1 MKRKAFLLSLLMLL
15 LAGISPVQA
24 LAAGKEILMIVTSAD
39 RMTSGKPT
47 GLWLEEFAVPYQL
60 FRAAGFNVTVASPKG
75 GAAPVDP
82 RSLTDAAKVRQWE
95 SPAAVLRTTI
105 PLAQVKADQYVAIFL
120 PGGHGTMFDLPGNRH
135 LKELLQQFLAANK
148 VVAAVCHGPSGFVG
162 AVGKDG
168 KPLVAGKT
176 ITAFTDN
183 EERAVALDKEMPFLL
198 ESKLRGE
205 GAKFVVGEKWKSHV
219 EVDGKLVTG
228 QNPASS
234 AATAEA
240 VINQLR

>member
-1 MKRKAFLLSLLMLL
+1 VKRKAFLLSLLLLL
-15 LAGISPVQA
+15 LAGIAPAQA
-24 LAAGKEILMIVTSAD
+24 LAAEKAILMVVTSAD

-75 GAAPVDP
+75 GAAPVDA

-95 SPAAVLRTTI
+95 NAAAVLKTTI
-105 PLAQVKADQYVAIFL
+105 PLAQVKAEPYAAIFL
-120 PGGHGTMFDLPGNRH
+120 PGGHGTMFDLPGNRN

-162 AVGKDG
+162 VAGKDG

-176 ITAFTDN
+176 ITAFTDD